1 MREQA
6 VCTIITKSYLA
17 FARALA
23 HTLREHNPGI
33 KLYVLLAD
41 KLDGSFD
48 PTEEPFTTILLEEL
62 PEQYLVRKM
71 CFYYTPF
78 ELCCALRG
86 ILHEYMYQKNIARSW
101 LFLDSDI
108 SIYSSLQGIFNQL
121 EKTSILLNPHLL
133 NPVNQ
138 PYVYDIEVSVLVSGI
153 YNAGFLGLKRSEE
166 TRKFIDWFKQR
177 LIYYGFNRRGKEKV
191 FKLLF
196 VDQLWLNFVPHF
208 FNEVSFL
215 VHPGANVGY
224 WNLISRKIT
233 KKNDTYLVDNE
244 PLIFLHFSGWNI
256 SNPAQISIYFPLI
269 NNINYWKEL
278 GENYKALL
286 LKYGYQECK
295 NYPYA
300 FSLFSNGQKIASEMR
315 DLYYEKLR
323 RNEAGEVDAFSEKN
337 YLNLQRFIKSNK
349 ASIYSV
355 LSLLKKHFIKYK
367 KKLHFF

>member
-1 MREQA
+1 MIKQA
-6 VCTIITKSYLA
+6 VCTIITKNYLA

-23 HTLREHNPGI
+23 HTLREHNPNLR
-33 KLYVLLAD
+33 LYVLLAD
-41 KLDGSFD
+41 KLDGYFD
-48 PTEEPFTTILLEEL
+48 PTEELFTTILLEEL
-62 PEQYLVRKM
+62 PDQDLVRKM

-86 ILHEYMYQKNIARSW
+86 MLHEYMYQKNIAHLW

-108 SIYSSLQGIFNQL
+108 LTYSSLQGIFNQL

-133 NPVNQ
+133 NPVDQ
-138 PYVYDIEVSVLVSGI
+138 HYVYDVEVSVLVSGI

-224 WNLISRKIT
+224 WNLISRKLT
-233 KKNDTYLVDNE
+233 KKNNIYLVDNE
-244 PLIFLHFSGWNI
+244 PLIFIHFSGWNLSDPAKLSNYI
-256 SNPAQISIYFPLI
+256 SMKKNNKIWEEIGDFYKQI
-269 NNINYWKEL
+269 
-278 GENYKALL
+278 LL
-286 LKYGYQECK
+286 DYGYEECK

-300 FSLFSNGQKIASEMR
+300 FSSFSNGQKISSEMR
-315 DLYYEKLR
+315 ELYYEKLQR
-323 RNEAGEVDAFSEKN
+323 HEAGDIDAFTENK
-337 YLNLQRFIKSNK
+337 YVNLKRFNK
-349 ASIYSV
+349 RNKTSIYSV
-355 LSLLKKHFIKYK
+355 LIFLKKHLIRYK
-367 KKLHFF
+367 KMLHFF